1 MLIYERLSVES
12 SKSKHFACAAG
23 RLGFPPQMR
32 KAERFGRILE
42 LLAGDGSV
50 AVGELAR
57 DLGVSEATIRR
68 DLRAL
73 DDQRLLARA
82 HGGAI
87 AHGMLYE
94 LPVRYRTG
102 HHREEKQRI
111 ARAARKRVPDGA
123 VVALTGGTT
132 TTEIARAIADREA
145 LTVVTN
151 ALNIAAELAVRPN
164 LKLIVTG
171 GVARSA
177 SYELIGPLAEAT
189 LEGLNVDLAF
199 VGVDGLDPEA
209 GLTTHHEMEAAVN
222 HILIARARRA
232 IVVADASKLGRTALA
247 RICVLSEVDELITD
261 SAADPALVEAFEAAG
276 LTVTAVDR

>member
-1 MLIYERLSVES
+1 V
-12 SKSKHFACAAG
+12 
-23 RLGFPPQMR
+23 R

-50 AVGELAR
+50 AVGDLAR

-68 DLRAL
+68 DLRSL

-82 HGGAI
+82 HGGAV
-87 AHGMLYE
+87 AHGTLYE

-102 HHREEKQRI
+102 QRREEKQRI
-111 ARAARKRVPDGA
+111 ARAARERVADGS

-132 TTEIARAIADREA
+132 TTEVARAIADREG
-145 LTVVTN
+145 LTIVTN

-177 SYELIGPLAEAT
+177 SYELIGPLAETT
-189 LEGLNVDLAF
+189 LEGLNVDVAF
-199 VGVDGLDPEA
+199 VGVDGLDEDA

-222 HILIARARRA
+222 AAMIARARRA
-232 IVVADASKLGRTALA
+232 IAVADATKLGRRALA
-247 RICVLSEVDELITD
+247 RICVLADVDELITD
-261 SAADPALVEAFEAAG
+261 ATADRAQLAALEAAG
-276 LTVTAVDR
+276 LAVTTVG

>member
-1 MLIYERLSVES
+1 
-12 SKSKHFACAAG
+12 
-23 RLGFPPQMR
+23 MR

-73 DDQRLLARA
+73 DQQRLLARS
-82 HGGAI
+82 HGGAV
-87 AHGMLYE
+87 AHGTLYE

-102 HHREEKQRI
+102 HHREEKQWI
-111 ARAARKRVPDGA
+111 ARAARQRVPDGA

-132 TTEIARAIADREA
+132 TTEVARAIADRQG
-145 LTVVTN
+145 LTIVTN

-177 SYELIGPLAEAT
+177 SYELIGPLAETT

-222 HILIARARRA
+222 HTLIARARRA

-247 RICVLSEVDELITD
+247 RISLLGEVDELITD
-261 SAADPALVEAFEAAG
+261 AAADPALVAAFEAAG
-276 LTVTAVDR
+276 LRVTAVDR